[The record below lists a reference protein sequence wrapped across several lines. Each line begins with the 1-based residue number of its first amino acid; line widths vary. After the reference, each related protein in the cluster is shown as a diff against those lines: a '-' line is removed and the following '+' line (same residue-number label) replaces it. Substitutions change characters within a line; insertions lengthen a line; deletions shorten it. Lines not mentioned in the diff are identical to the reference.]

1 MAGYSHPPCPSQK
14 IQRSWKGGSGHA
26 EGSGG
31 SKWLQTFH
39 RIWRSQRASWQRER
53 CATKDNNRARQC
65 RLNDHPSLP
74 NFYLSFLPPS
84 NRFFNRV
91 TRTNQ
96 FLHLLIE
103 ARGEWSLSLGKEDA
117 KVEEEGGGDSSRIY
131 TRNCGG
137 KGRVGVICIN
147 RYRWMIDWKKRDG
160 WWENGRIWYIL
171 FSSD

>member
-74 NFYLSFLPPS
+74 NFYLSFQPFFQPRYKNESVLAS
-84 NRFFNRV
+84 VNRGTWRV
-91 TRTNQ
+91 VSLVGWRMPRWRKKKEI
-96 FLHLLIE
+96 H
-103 ARGEWSLSLGKEDA
+103 RG
-117 KVEEEGGGDSSRIY
+117 IY
-131 TRNCGG
+131 TRNCDG